1 MHVPAYW
8 LHLAWFVPPSRV
20 SQVLTWSL
28 EEICSILPI
37 RLMDSIV
44 EGTCFQSRLSAC
56 VGERCSSAHVRK
68 HHNLDILLCAQ
79 SQHSL
84 PHGEIDITGRSVGLF
99 RSPGCTI
106 FAAEPQDTP

>member
-8 LHLAWFVPPSRV
+8 LHLAKVVPPSRV
-20 SQVLTWSL
+20 SLVSTWSWRNL
-28 EEICSILPI
+28 LSII
-37 RLMDSIV
+37 RSIGSIAL
-44 EGTCFQSRLSAC
+44 GTCFQSRLSAL

-68 HHNLDILLCAQ
+68 YHNPDMLLCAQ

-99 RSPGCTI
+99 RSPGWTI
-106 FAAEPQDTP
+106 FAAEPQDTA